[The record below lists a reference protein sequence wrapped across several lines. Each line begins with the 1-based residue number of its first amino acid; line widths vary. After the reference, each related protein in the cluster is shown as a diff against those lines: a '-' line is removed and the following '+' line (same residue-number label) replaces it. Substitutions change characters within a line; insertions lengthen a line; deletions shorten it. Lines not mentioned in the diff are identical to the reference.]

1 MFVLL
6 MSAPFTYNNAILLH
20 VVTISGRKYYII
32 HISLQFIQ
40 LRICDKYGVRTV
52 CLTGQTELLVASKLG
67 HAHVCALYS
76 FAYAALVITMFMLN
90 GLYMWNMMH
99 VTHPTARLL

>member
-1 MFVLL
+1 M
-6 MSAPFTYNNAILLH
+6 N
-20 VVTISGRKYYII
+20 
-32 HISLQFIQ
+32 LQFIQ

-52 CLTGQTELLVASKLG
+52 RQASQTELLVASKLG

-90 GLYMWNMMH
+90 GLYMCNMMH

>member
-1 MFVLL
+1 

-32 HISLQFIQ
+32 HMNLQFIQ

-52 CLTGQTELLVASKLG
+52 RQASQPELLVASKLG
-67 HAHVCALYS
+67 HAHVFALYS

-90 GLYMWNMMH
+90 GLYLCNMMH